1 MKKSIF
7 IILFY
12 IFLLVSCNSKI
23 LNKEKKLKVV
33 TTIFPIYDFT
43 KNIIGDNDID
53 LQMIVKPGTEIH
65 SFNATPSDII
75 DIQNCDVFIYIGGE
89 SEIFADKVINSIYTN
104 NKKIVKLL
112 DYVVALDEEIIE
124 GMENTDDDDHT
135 EHIYDEH
142 IYTSPKNAILIVDA
156 IAKTMQ
162 EVDIKNA
169 DTYKAN
175 AKKYNEQIE
184 ILDNKIRKIIDSSKR
199 KIIVFG
205 DRFPFRYLV
214 NEYNLEYRAPFT
226 GCSSQVDVSPK
237 TISYLIKYINDN
249 NIPYLFT
256 IELSNEKIV
265 NTLVEQTG
273 AKKLKLHSAQN
284 ISREEFNSGIGYLDI
299 INDNIKSLEIGLN

>member
-1 MKKSIF
+1 MKKSIL